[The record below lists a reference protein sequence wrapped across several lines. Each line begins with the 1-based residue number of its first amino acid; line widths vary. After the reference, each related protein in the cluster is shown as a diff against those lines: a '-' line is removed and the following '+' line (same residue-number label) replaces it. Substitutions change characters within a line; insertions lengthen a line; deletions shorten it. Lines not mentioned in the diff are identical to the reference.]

1 MSEPRKINIGG
12 GHRSAPSTTQN
23 VYHAGEGQAASRS
36 VNTGAAPV
44 ASAQASEAAAREA
57 ARRRY
62 EQQRAASQRGYAD
75 AARLEEARARARA
88 DAEAARLRRSQQF
101 PRVQQAPTSGAR
113 VQHLDLSHAQGS
125 KPMYDINNDAEF
137 EARQRRRAQAQAA
150 QAQAQQRAAAPA
162 RSTQSA
168 SSAQPTRTVNRTV
181 STGGSSSSGRTI
193 HRAVSGQA
201 AARAAQA
208 AVQPS
213 TQGAASAAAAS
224 AAAAA
229 QASRSG
235 AGRSMSGGASSS
247 ARSGAS
253 AGAAGGKPPKGPGR
267 RGKKG
272 GGDDGSGKGK
282 NGKRKRKVTWWKIL
296 LGTLLVIVLIF
307 AGTIGVIMN
316 AIRPKGGSLSISE
329 LINTPKGLD
338 GQQLNILVLGVD
350 RSAQGGDMA
359 AGSTNDSEA
368 NDGNTDMI
376 MYVQLDFV
384 NNEVRMLQIPR
395 NILVTTDYDVSHNYQ
410 INNVAITQGS
420 DGNNNYDALCTLINE
435 QLGLYIDGYVAI
447 RLEALVELVDTLG
460 PIQVYVPQ
468 EITYTDDNGR
478 VTSHLDQG
486 LQWMDGATAEFFLRA
501 RKTYAQS
508 DIQRLN
514 VQRYFYS
521 AMFARLRAM
530 TVWDVAKIL
539 PVVMNYMET
548 SLDVQELVSAAVSLL
563 KVSSDHIMLC
573 QVPVYMGQLYYQNND
588 IDVIYRQGTADLLN
602 QYFRTPETQMTADQL
617 NICDSAV
624 DVGNREPTDPN
635 VQYMGTLNQD
645 VVESASESGVET
657 DPNATYD
664 LPTASPTPEGEDDGS
679 GSTDSSDSSSD
690 EADDAA

>member
-12 GHRSAPSTTQN
+12 GHRSAPSTSQN
-23 VYHAGEGQAASRS
+23 VYHAGEGQAAAGRS
-36 VNTGAAPV
+36 VNTGTAST

-88 DAEAARLRRSQQF
+88 DAEAARMRRSQQF
-101 PRVQQAPTSGAR
+101 PRVQQTPASGAR
-113 VQHLDLSHAQGS
+113 VQHLDLSRAQGS

-150 QAQAQQRAAAPA
+150 QAQQRAVSPA
-162 RSTQSA
+162 RSAQPA
-168 SSAQPTRTVNRTV
+168 SSAQPSRTVNRTASANG
-181 STGGSSSSGRTI
+181 STSSGRTI

-201 AARAAQA
+201 AGRAAQA
-208 AVQPS
+208 PAQPS
-213 TQGAASAAAAS
+213 AQGAAAAAASS

-229 QASRSG
+229 QASRSTGHTGNG
-235 AGRSMSGGASSS
+235 AASSA
-247 ARSGAS
+247 ARPGSS

-267 RGKKG
+267 RGKK

-410 INNVAITQGS
+410 INNVAITQGGN
-420 DGNNNYDALCTLINE
+420 GNNNYDALCTLINE

-468 EITYTDDNGR
+468 EITYTDKNGN

-573 QVPVYMGQLYYQNND
+573 QVPVYMGQLYYQEND

-602 QYFRTPETQMTADQL
+602 QYFRTAETQMTADQL
-617 NICDSAV
+617 KICDDVV

-645 VVESASESGVET
+645 VVESANESGIET

-664 LPTASPTPEGEDDGS
+664 LPTASPTPEGDGS

>member
-12 GHRSAPSTTQN
+12 GHRTPSNAQN
-23 VYHAGEGQAASRS
+23 VYHAVDAQAASGRS
-36 VNTGAAPV
+36 VNTGA
-44 ASAQASEAAAREA
+44 SAAHSDDAAREA

-62 EQQRAASQRGYAD
+62 EQQRAASQRGYED
-75 AARLEEARARARA
+75 ARLEEARARARA

-113 VQHLDLSHAQGS
+113 VQHLDLSRTQGS

-137 EARQRRRAQAQAA
+137 EARQRRRAQAQA
-150 QAQAQQRAAAPA
+150 QAQAAQAAQQRTAAPA
-162 RSTQSA
+162 RSAQPA
-168 SSAQPTRTVNRTV
+168 QSAQPQRQINRSASAASQT
-181 STGGSSSSGRTI
+181 GRTI
-193 HRAVSGQA
+193 HRSASGQA
-201 AARAAQA
+201 AARGTAQTSGQPAAQ
-208 AVQPS
+208 
-213 TQGAASAAAAS
+213 AASAAA

-229 QASRSG
+229 QASRGS
-235 AGRSMSGGASSS
+235 AGRTAGGAGASS
-247 ARSGAS
+247 AR
-253 AGAAGGKPPKGPGR
+253 AGAAYGSSAGGKPPKGPGR
-267 RGKKG
+267 GKKG
-272 GGDDGSGKGK
+272 GDDGGSGKGK
-282 NGKRKRKVTWWKIL
+282 GGKRKRKVTWWKIL
-296 LGTLLVIVLIF
+296 LGTVLVIALIF

-316 AIRPKGGSLSISE
+316 AIRPKGGSISINQ

-395 NILVTTDYDVSHNYQ
+395 NILVTTDYNVSHNYQ

-420 DGNNNYDALCTLINE
+420 DGNNNYDALATLINE

-468 EITYTDDNGR
+468 EITYTDNNGN

-573 QVPVYMGQLYYQNND
+573 QVPVYMGQLLYKEND
-588 IDVIYRQGTADLLN
+588 IDVVYRQGTADLLN

-617 NICDSAV
+617 NVCDNVV
-624 DVGNREPTDPN
+624 DVGNRAPTDPN
-635 VQYMGTLNQD
+635 VQYMGALNQD
-645 VVESASESGVET
+645 VVNSANESGVAT

-664 LPTASPTPEGEDDGS
+664 LPAETPAPEEGSE
-679 GSTDSSDSSSD
+679 STDSSDSSS
-690 EADDAA
+690 EETDDAA

>member
-12 GHRSAPSTTQN
+12 GHRSAPGSTQN
-23 VYHAGEGQAASRS
+23 VYHAGDAQAASGRTI
-36 VNTGAAPV
+36 NTDTASP
-44 ASAQASEAAAREA
+44 ASAPSDEAAAREA

-101 PRVQQAPTSGAR
+101 PRVQQVPASGAR
-113 VQHLDLSHAQGS
+113 VQHLDLSRAQGS
-125 KPMYDINNDAEF
+125 KPRYDINNDAEF

-150 QAQAQQRAAAPA
+150 QSQQRAAQPA
-162 RSTQSA
+162 SAARPQS
-168 SSAQPTRTVNRTV
+168 QGNRT
-181 STGGSSSSGRTI
+181 GAAAGSQTSGRTI
-193 HRAVSGQA
+193 HRAASGQS

-208 AVQPS
+208 SVQPEVQ
-213 TQGAASAAAAS
+213 TAGTAAAAGA

-229 QASRSG
+229 QASRTG
-235 AGRSMSGGASSS
+235 AGHT
-247 ARSGAS
+247 
-253 AGAAGGKPPKGPGR
+253 AGGTGTSAAKSAAASGTAGGRPPKGPGR
-267 RGKKG
+267 RGRKG
-272 GGDDGSGKGK
+272 GNDDGSGKGK
-282 NGKRKRKVTWWKIL
+282 NGKRKKKVTWWKIL
-296 LGTLLVIVLIF
+296 LGTVLVIALIF
-307 AGTIGVIMN
+307 AGTIGVIIN
-316 AIRPKGGSLSISE
+316 AIRPKGGSISINQ

-384 NNEVRMLQIPR
+384 NDEVRMLQIPR
-395 NILVTTDYDVSHNYQ
+395 NILVTTDRTVSRNYQ

-468 EITYTDDNGR
+468 EITYTDDYGN

-573 QVPVYMGQLYYQNND
+573 QVPVYMGQLFYMEND
-588 IDVIYRQGTADLLN
+588 IDVIYREGTADLLN

-617 NICDSAV
+617 NICDSVV
-624 DVGNREPTDPN
+624 DVGNRTPTDPN
-635 VQYMGTLNQD
+635 VQYMGSLNEE
-645 VVESASESGVET
+645 VVNSANESGVET

-664 LPTASPTPEGEDDGS
+664 LPTETPAPEGEDGSDTSDSTDGS
-679 GSTDSSDSSSD
+679 DSSD

>member
-12 GHRSAPSTTQN
+12 GHRTPSNAQN
-23 VYHAGEGQAASRS
+23 VNHAGDAQAASGRS
-36 VNTGAAPV
+36 VNTGA
-44 ASAQASEAAAREA
+44 SAAHSDDAAREA

-62 EQQRAASQRGYAD
+62 EQQRAASQRGYED
-75 AARLEEARARARA
+75 ARLEEARARARA

-113 VQHLDLSHAQGS
+113 VQHLDLSRTQGS

-137 EARQRRRAQAQAA
+137 EARQRRRAQAQA
-150 QAQAQQRAAAPA
+150 QAQAAQAAQQRTAAPA
-162 RSTQSA
+162 RSAQPA
-168 SSAQPTRTVNRTV
+168 QSAQPQRQINR
-181 STGGSSSSGRTI
+181 STSAASQTGRTI
-193 HRAVSGQA
+193 HRSASGQA
-201 AARAAQA
+201 AARGTAQTSGQPAAQ
-208 AVQPS
+208 
-213 TQGAASAAAAS
+213 AASAAA

-229 QASRSG
+229 QASRGS
-235 AGRSMSGGASSS
+235 AGRTVGGAGASS
-247 ARSGAS
+247 AR
-253 AGAAGGKPPKGPGR
+253 AGAAYGSSAGGKPPKGPGR
-267 RGKKG
+267 GKKG
-272 GGDDGSGKGK
+272 GDDGGSGKGK
-282 NGKRKRKVTWWKIL
+282 GGKRKRKVTWWKIL
-296 LGTLLVIVLIF
+296 LGTVLVIALIF

-316 AIRPKGGSLSISE
+316 AIRPKGGSISINQ

-395 NILVTTDYDVSHNYQ
+395 NILVTTDYNVSHNYQ

-468 EITYTDDNGR
+468 EITYTDNNGN

-573 QVPVYMGQLYYQNND
+573 QVPVYMGQLLYKEND
-588 IDVIYRQGTADLLN
+588 IDVVYRQGTADLLN

-617 NICDSAV
+617 NVCDNVV
-624 DVGNREPTDPN
+624 DVGNRAPTDPN
-635 VQYMGTLNQD
+635 VQYMGALNQD
-645 VVESASESGVET
+645 VVNSANESGVAT

-664 LPTASPTPEGEDDGS
+664 LPAETPAPEEGSE
-679 GSTDSSDSSSD
+679 STGSSDSSTD

>member
-12 GHRSAPSTTQN
+12 GHRAPSNAQN
-23 VYHAGEGQAASRS
+23 VYHAVDAQAASGRS
-36 VNTGAAPV
+36 VNTS
-44 ASAQASEAAAREA
+44 ASAAHSDDAAREA

-62 EQQRAASQRGYAD
+62 EQQRAASQRGYED
-75 AARLEEARARARA
+75 ARLEEARARARA

-113 VQHLDLSHAQGS
+113 VQHLDLSRTQGS

-137 EARQRRRAQAQAA
+137 EARQRRRAQAQA
-150 QAQAQQRAAAPA
+150 QAQAAQAAQQRTAAPA
-162 RSTQSA
+162 RSAQPA
-168 SSAQPTRTVNRTV
+168 QSAQPQRQINR
-181 STGGSSSSGRTI
+181 STSAASQTGRTI
-193 HRAVSGQA
+193 HRSASGQA
-201 AARAAQA
+201 AARGTAQTSGQPAAQ
-208 AVQPS
+208 
-213 TQGAASAAAAS
+213 AASAAA

-229 QASRSG
+229 QASRGS
-235 AGRSMSGGASSS
+235 AGRTAGGAGASS
-247 ARSGAS
+247 AR
-253 AGAAGGKPPKGPGR
+253 AGAAYGSSAGGKPPKGPGR
-267 RGKKG
+267 GKKG
-272 GGDDGSGKGK
+272 GDDGGSGKGK
-282 NGKRKRKVTWWKIL
+282 GGKRKRKVTWWKIL
-296 LGTLLVIVLIF
+296 LGTVLVIALIF

-316 AIRPKGGSLSISE
+316 AIRPKGGSISINQ

-395 NILVTTDYDVSHNYQ
+395 NILVTTDYNVSHNYQ

-468 EITYTDDNGR
+468 EITYTDKNGN

-573 QVPVYMGQLYYQNND
+573 QVPVYMGQLLYKEND
-588 IDVIYRQGTADLLN
+588 IDVVYRQGTADLLN

-617 NICDSAV
+617 NVCDNVV
-624 DVGNREPTDPN
+624 DVGNRAPTDPN
-635 VQYMGTLNQD
+635 VQYMGALNQD
-645 VVESASESGVET
+645 VIDSANESGVAT

-664 LPTASPTPEGEDDGS
+664 LPTETAAPEGEGTDASD
-679 GSTDSSDSSSD
+679 STGSSDSSTD
-690 EADDAA
+690 ETDDAA

>member
-12 GHRSAPSTTQN
+12 GHRTPSNAQN
-23 VYHAGEGQAASRS
+23 VYHAGDAQAASGRS
-36 VNTGAAPV
+36 VNTGA
-44 ASAQASEAAAREA
+44 SAAHSDDAAREA

-62 EQQRAASQRGYAD
+62 EQQRAASQLGYED
-75 AARLEEARARARA
+75 ARLEEARARARA

-113 VQHLDLSHAQGS
+113 VQHLDLSRTQGS

-137 EARQRRRAQAQAA
+137 EARQRRRAQAQA
-150 QAQAQQRAAAPA
+150 QAQAAQAAQQRTAAPA
-162 RSTQSA
+162 RSAQPA
-168 SSAQPTRTVNRTV
+168 QSAQPQRQINRSASAASQT
-181 STGGSSSSGRTI
+181 GRTI
-193 HRAVSGQA
+193 HRSASGQA
-201 AARAAQA
+201 AARSTAQASGQPAAQ
-208 AVQPS
+208 
-213 TQGAASAAAAS
+213 AASAAA

-229 QASRSG
+229 QASRGS
-235 AGRSMSGGASSS
+235 AGRTAGGAGASS
-247 ARSGAS
+247 AR
-253 AGAAGGKPPKGPGR
+253 AGAAYGSSAGGKPPKGPGR
-267 RGKKG
+267 GKKG
-272 GGDDGSGKGK
+272 GDDGGSGKGK
-282 NGKRKRKVTWWKIL
+282 GGKRKRKVTWWKIL
-296 LGTLLVIVLIF
+296 LGTVLVIALIF

-316 AIRPKGGSLSISE
+316 AIRPKGGSISINQ

-395 NILVTTDYDVSHNYQ
+395 NILVTTDYNVSHNYQ

-468 EITYTDDNGR
+468 EITYTDDYGN

-573 QVPVYMGQLYYQNND
+573 QVPVYMGQLLYKEND
-588 IDVIYRQGTADLLN
+588 IDVVYRQGTADLLN

-617 NICDSAV
+617 NVCDNVV
-624 DVGNREPTDPN
+624 DVGNRAPTDPN
-635 VQYMGTLNQD
+635 VQYMGALNQD
-645 VVESASESGVET
+645 VIDSANESGVAT

-664 LPTASPTPEGEDDGS
+664 LPAETPAPEEGSE
-679 GSTDSSDSSSD
+679 STDSSDSSTD

>member
-12 GHRSAPSTTQN
+12 GHRAPSNAQN
-23 VYHAGEGQAASRS
+23 VYHAVDAQAASGRS
-36 VNTGAAPV
+36 VNTS
-44 ASAQASEAAAREA
+44 ASTAHSDDAAREA

-62 EQQRAASQRGYAD
+62 EQQRAASQRGYED
-75 AARLEEARARARA
+75 ARLEEARARARA

-113 VQHLDLSHAQGS
+113 VQHLDLSRTQGS

-150 QAQAQQRAAAPA
+150 QAAQQRTAAPA
-162 RSTQSA
+162 RSAQPA
-168 SSAQPTRTVNRTV
+168 QSAQPQRQINRSASAASQT
-181 STGGSSSSGRTI
+181 GRTI
-193 HRAVSGQA
+193 HRSASGQT
-201 AARAAQA
+201 AARSTAQASGQPAAQ
-208 AVQPS
+208 
-213 TQGAASAAAAS
+213 AASAAA

-229 QASRSG
+229 QASRGS
-235 AGRSMSGGASSS
+235 AGRTAGGAGASS
-247 ARSGAS
+247 AR
-253 AGAAGGKPPKGPGR
+253 AGAAYGSSAGGKPPKGPGR
-267 RGKKG
+267 GKKG
-272 GGDDGSGKGK
+272 GDDGGSGKGK
-282 NGKRKRKVTWWKIL
+282 GGKRKRKVTWWKIL
-296 LGTLLVIVLIF
+296 LGTVLVIALIF

-316 AIRPKGGSLSISE
+316 AIRPKGGSISINQ

-395 NILVTTDYDVSHNYQ
+395 NILVTTDYNVSHNYQ

-468 EITYTDDNGR
+468 EITYTDDYGN

-573 QVPVYMGQLYYQNND
+573 QAPVYMGQLYYNNND

-602 QYFRTPETQMTADQL
+602 QYFRTPETQVAAEDL
-617 NICDSAV
+617 KICDNVV
-624 DVGNREPTDPN
+624 DVGNRTPTDPN
-635 VQYMGTLNQD
+635 VQYMGALNQD
-645 VVESASESGVET
+645 VIDSANESGVAT

-664 LPTASPTPEGEDDGS
+664 LPAETPAPEEGSE
-679 GSTDSSDSSSD
+679 STDSSDSSTD

>member
-12 GHRSAPSTTQN
+12 GHHSTPSNAQT
-23 VYHAGEGQAASRS
+23 VYHAGDAQAASGRA
-36 VNTGAAPV
+36 VNTGAAGNHPDD
-44 ASAQASEAAAREA
+44 AAAREA

-62 EQQRAASQRGYAD
+62 EQQRAASRRGYED
-75 AARLEEARARARA
+75 VRLEEARAKARA

-101 PRVQQAPTSGAR
+101 PRVQQAPGAR
-113 VQHLDLSHAQGS
+113 VQHLDLSRAQGS

-150 QAQAQQRAAAPA
+150 ARQQQSAAPA
-162 RSTQSA
+162 GAAQPSRTAPRQVGRTAA
-168 SSAQPTRTVNRTV
+168 SSTHTQT
-181 STGGSSSSGRTI
+181 SGRTI
-193 HRAVSGQA
+193 HRAA
-201 AARAAQA
+201 ADQKTVRTVQPAAQ
-208 AVQPS
+208 PTN
-213 TQGAASAAAAS
+213 TQTTSAAAAAS
-224 AAAAA
+224 AAAAKA
-229 QASRSG
+229 ARSGSGRSAGSTGSSAYTRSG
-235 AGRSMSGGASSS
+235 AASGSS
-247 ARSGAS
+247 
-253 AGAAGGKPPKGPGR
+253 AGGKPPKGPG

-282 NGKRKRKVTWWKIL
+282 GKGGKRKVTWWKIL
-296 LGTLLVIVLIF
+296 LGTVLVIALIF

-316 AIRPKGGSLSISE
+316 AIRPTAGSISISE

-338 GQQLNILVLGVD
+338 GQQLNILVLGID

-359 AGSTNDSEA
+359 AGSTNDSQA

-384 NNEVRMLQIPR
+384 NDEVRMLQIPR

-420 DGNNNYDALCTLINE
+420 DGNNNYDALATLINE

-460 PIQVYVPQ
+460 PIQVFVPE
-468 EITYTDDNGR
+468 EITYRDDNGN

-548 SLDVQELVSAAVSLL
+548 DLPVSQLVSAAVSML

-573 QVPVYMGQLYYQNND
+573 QVPVYMGQLYYQKND

-602 QYFRTPETQMTADQL
+602 QYFRTAETQMTADQL
-617 NICDSAV
+617 KVCDNVV
-624 DVGNREPTDPN
+624 DLGNRTPTDPN
-635 VQYMGTLNQD
+635 VQFMGTINQD
-645 VVESASESGVET
+645 VVDSANESGVET

-664 LPTASPTPEGEDDGS
+664 LPTETAAPEGEGTDSS
-679 GSTDSSDSSSD
+679 GSTDSSDSSTD

>member
-12 GHRSAPSTTQN
+12 GHRAPSNAQN
-23 VYHAGEGQAASRS
+23 VYHAGDAQAASGRS
-36 VNTGAAPV
+36 VNTGA
-44 ASAQASEAAAREA
+44 SAAHSDDAAREA

-62 EQQRAASQRGYAD
+62 EQQRAASQRGYED
-75 AARLEEARARARA
+75 ARLEEARARARA

-113 VQHLDLSHAQGS
+113 VQHLDLSRTQGS

-137 EARQRRRAQAQAA
+137 EARQRRRAQAQA
-150 QAQAQQRAAAPA
+150 QAQAAQAAQQRTAAPA
-162 RSTQSA
+162 RSAQPA
-168 SSAQPTRTVNRTV
+168 QSAQPQRQINRSASAASQT
-181 STGGSSSSGRTI
+181 GRTI
-193 HRAVSGQA
+193 HRSASGQA
-201 AARAAQA
+201 AARGTAQTSGQPAAQ
-208 AVQPS
+208 
-213 TQGAASAAAAS
+213 AASAAA

-229 QASRSG
+229 QASRGSAGRTAGG
-235 AGRSMSGGASSS
+235 AGSSS
-247 ARSGAS
+247 AR
-253 AGAAGGKPPKGPGR
+253 AGAAYGSSAGGKPPKGPGR
-267 RGKKG
+267 GKKG
-272 GGDDGSGKGK
+272 GDDGGSGKGK
-282 NGKRKRKVTWWKIL
+282 GGKRKRKVTWWKIL
-296 LGTLLVIVLIF
+296 LGTVLVIALIF

-316 AIRPKGGSLSISE
+316 AIRPKGGSVSINE

-395 NILVTTDYDVSHNYQ
+395 NILVTTDYNVSHNYQ

-420 DGNNNYDALCTLINE
+420 DGNNNYDALATLINE

-460 PIQVYVPQ
+460 PIQVYVPE
-468 EITYTDDNGR
+468 EITYTDDYGN

-486 LQWMDGATAEFFLRA
+486 LQWMDGPTAEFFLRA

-530 TVWDVAKIL
+530 TVWDIAKIL

-548 SLDVQELVSAAVSLL
+548 DLPISQLVSAAVSLL
-563 KVSSDHIMLC
+563 SVSSDHIMLC
-573 QVPVYMGQLYYQNND
+573 QVPVYMGQLYYNNND

-602 QYFRTPETQMTADQL
+602 QYFRTPETQVAAEDL
-617 NICDSAV
+617 KICDNVV
-624 DVGNREPTDPN
+624 DVGNRTPTDPN
-635 VQYMGTLNQD
+635 VQYMGALNQD
-645 VVESASESGVET
+645 VIDSANESGVAT

-664 LPTASPTPEGEDDGS
+664 LPAETPAPEEGSE
-679 GSTDSSDSSSD
+679 STDSSDSSS
-690 EADDAA
+690 EETDDAA

>member
-12 GHRSAPSTTQN
+12 GHRTPSNAQN
-23 VYHAGEGQAASRS
+23 VYHAVDAQAASGRS
-36 VNTGAAPV
+36 VNTGA
-44 ASAQASEAAAREA
+44 SAAHSDDAAREA

-62 EQQRAASQRGYAD
+62 EQQRAASQRGYED
-75 AARLEEARARARA
+75 ARLEEARARARA

-113 VQHLDLSHAQGS
+113 VQHLDLSRTQGS

-137 EARQRRRAQAQAA
+137 EARQRRRAQAQA
-150 QAQAQQRAAAPA
+150 QAQAAQAAQQRTAAPA
-162 RSTQSA
+162 RSAQPA
-168 SSAQPTRTVNRTV
+168 QSAQPQRQINRSASAASQT
-181 STGGSSSSGRTI
+181 GRTI
-193 HRAVSGQA
+193 HRSASGQA
-201 AARAAQA
+201 AARGTAQTSGQPAAQ
-208 AVQPS
+208 
-213 TQGAASAAAAS
+213 AASAAA

-229 QASRSG
+229 QASRGS
-235 AGRSMSGGASSS
+235 AGRTAGGAGASS
-247 ARSGAS
+247 AR
-253 AGAAGGKPPKGPGR
+253 AGAAYGSSAGGKPPKGPGR
-267 RGKKG
+267 GKKG
-272 GGDDGSGKGK
+272 GDDGGSGKGK
-282 NGKRKRKVTWWKIL
+282 GGKRKRKVTWWKIL
-296 LGTLLVIVLIF
+296 LGTVLVIALIF

-316 AIRPKGGSLSISE
+316 AIRPKGGSISINQ

-395 NILVTTDYDVSHNYQ
+395 NILVTTDYNVSHNYQ

-420 DGNNNYDALCTLINE
+420 DGNNNYDALATLINE

-468 EITYTDDNGR
+468 EITYTDNNGN

-573 QVPVYMGQLYYQNND
+573 QVPVYMGQLLYKEND
-588 IDVIYRQGTADLLN
+588 IDVVYRQGTADLLN

-617 NICDSAV
+617 NVCDNVV
-624 DVGNREPTDPN
+624 DVGNRAPTDPN
-635 VQYMGTLNQD
+635 VQYMGALNQD
-645 VVESASESGVET
+645 VIDSANESGVAT

-664 LPTASPTPEGEDDGS
+664 LPTETAAPEGEGTDASD
-679 GSTDSSDSSSD
+679 STDSSDSSS
-690 EADDAA
+690 EETDDAA

>member
-12 GHRSAPSTTQN
+12 GHRSAPGSTQN
-23 VYHAGEGQAASRS
+23 VYHAGDAQAASGRTI
-36 VNTGAAPV
+36 NTGTASP
-44 ASAQASEAAAREA
+44 ASAPSDEAAAREA

-101 PRVQQAPTSGAR
+101 PRVQQVPASGAR
-113 VQHLDLSHAQGS
+113 VQHLDLSRAQGS

-150 QAQAQQRAAAPA
+150 QSQQRAAQPA
-162 RSTQSA
+162 SAARPQS
-168 SSAQPTRTVNRTV
+168 QGNRT
-181 STGGSSSSGRTI
+181 GAAAGSQTSGRTI
-193 HRAVSGQA
+193 HRAASGQS

-208 AVQPS
+208 SVQPEVQ
-213 TQGAASAAAAS
+213 TAGTAAAAGA

-229 QASRSG
+229 QASRTG
-235 AGRSMSGGASSS
+235 AGHT
-247 ARSGAS
+247 
-253 AGAAGGKPPKGPGR
+253 AGGTGTSAAKSAAASGTAGGRPPKGPGR
-267 RGKKG
+267 RGRKG
-272 GGDDGSGKGK
+272 GNDDGSGKGK
-282 NGKRKRKVTWWKIL
+282 NGKRKKKVTWWKIL
-296 LGTLLVIVLIF
+296 LGTVLVIVLIF
-307 AGTIGVIMN
+307 AGTIGVIIN
-316 AIRPKGGSLSISE
+316 AIRPKGGSISINQ

-384 NNEVRMLQIPR
+384 NDEVRMLQIPR
-395 NILVTTDYDVSHNYQ
+395 NILVTTDRTVSRNYQ

-468 EITYTDDNGR
+468 EITYTDDYGN

-573 QVPVYMGQLYYQNND
+573 QVPVYMGQLFYMEND
-588 IDVIYRQGTADLLN
+588 IDVIYREGTADLLN

-617 NICDSAV
+617 NICDSVV
-624 DVGNREPTDPN
+624 DVGNRTPTDPN
-635 VQYMGTLNQD
+635 VQYMGSLNEE
-645 VVESASESGVET
+645 VVNSANESGVET

-664 LPTASPTPEGEDDGS
+664 LPTETPAPEGEGGSDTSDSTDGS
-679 GSTDSSDSSSD
+679 DSSD

>member
-12 GHRSAPSTTQN
+12 GHRSTPGNAQN
-23 VYHAGEGQAASRS
+23 VYHAGDAQAASGRT
-36 VNTGAAPV
+36 VNTS
-44 ASAQASEAAAREA
+44 ASHSNDAAREA

-62 EQQRAASQRGYAD
+62 EQQRAASQRGYED
-75 AARLEEARARARA
+75 ARLEEARARARA
-88 DAEAARLRRSQQF
+88 DAEAARMRRSQQF

-113 VQHLDLSHAQGS
+113 VQHLDLNRTQGS

-137 EARQRRRAQAQAA
+137 EARQRRRAQAQA
-150 QAQAQQRAAAPA
+150 QAARQQAAAAPA
-162 RSTQSA
+162 RSAQTSQAAQSQRQINRA
-168 SSAQPTRTVNRTV
+168 PSAAGHSQT
-181 STGGSSSSGRTI
+181 GRTI
-193 HRAVSGQA
+193 HRAASTQA
-201 AARAAQA
+201 AAHTAQASAQPGTAQA
-208 AVQPS
+208 A
-213 TQGAASAAAAS
+213 SAVAAAS

-229 QASRSG
+229 QAARSG
-235 AGRSMSGGASSS
+235 AGRSAGGTGTSSYT
-247 ARSGAS
+247 RSGAAS
-253 AGAAGGKPPKGPGR
+253 GAAGGKPPKGPGR
-267 RGKKG
+267 GKKG
-272 GGDDGSGKGK
+272 GGDDGGKG
-282 NGKRKRKVTWWKIL
+282 GKRKRKVTWWKIL
-296 LGTLLVIVLIF
+296 LGTVLVIALIF

-316 AIRPKGGSLSISE
+316 AIRPKSGSISINQ

-395 NILVTTDYDVSHNYQ
+395 NILVTTDYNVSHNYQ

-420 DGNNNYDALCTLINE
+420 DGNNNYDALATLINE

-468 EITYTDDNGR
+468 EITYTDNNGN

-573 QVPVYMGQLYYQNND
+573 QVPVYMGQLLYKEND
-588 IDVIYRQGTADLLN
+588 IDVVYRQGTADLLN

-617 NICDSAV
+617 NVCDNVV
-624 DVGNREPTDPN
+624 DVGNRAPTDPN
-635 VQYMGTLNQD
+635 VQYMGALNQD
-645 VVESASESGVET
+645 VVNSANESGIET

-664 LPTASPTPEGEDDGS
+664 LPTETAAPEGEGTDASDGT
-679 GSTDSSDSSSD
+679 GSSDSSTD

>member
-12 GHRSAPSTTQN
+12 GHRTPSNAQN
-23 VYHAGEGQAASRS
+23 VYHAGDAQAASGRS
-36 VNTGAAPV
+36 VNTGA
-44 ASAQASEAAAREA
+44 SAAHSDDAAREA

-62 EQQRAASQRGYAD
+62 EQQRAASQRGYED
-75 AARLEEARARARA
+75 ARLEEARARARA

-113 VQHLDLSHAQGS
+113 VQHLDLSRTQGS

-137 EARQRRRAQAQAA
+137 EARQRRRAQAQA
-150 QAQAQQRAAAPA
+150 QAQAAQAAQQRTAAPA
-162 RSTQSA
+162 RSAQPA
-168 SSAQPTRTVNRTV
+168 QSAQPQRQINRSASAASQT
-181 STGGSSSSGRTI
+181 GRTI
-193 HRAVSGQA
+193 HRSASGQA
-201 AARAAQA
+201 AARGTAQTSGQPAAQ
-208 AVQPS
+208 
-213 TQGAASAAAAS
+213 AASAAA

-229 QASRSG
+229 QASRGS
-235 AGRSMSGGASSS
+235 AGRTAGGAGASS
-247 ARSGAS
+247 AR
-253 AGAAGGKPPKGPGR
+253 AGAAYGSSAGGKPPKGPGR
-267 RGKKG
+267 GKKG
-272 GGDDGSGKGK
+272 GDDGGSGKGK
-282 NGKRKRKVTWWKIL
+282 GGKRKRKVTWWKIL
-296 LGTLLVIVLIF
+296 LGTVLVIALIF

-316 AIRPKGGSLSISE
+316 AIRPKGGSISINQ

-395 NILVTTDYDVSHNYQ
+395 NILVTTDYNVSHNYQ

-420 DGNNNYDALCTLINE
+420 DGNNNYDALATLINE

-468 EITYTDDNGR
+468 EITYTDKNGN

-573 QVPVYMGQLYYQNND
+573 QVPVYMGQLLYKEND
-588 IDVIYRQGTADLLN
+588 IDVVYRQGTADLLN

-617 NICDSAV
+617 NVCDNVV
-624 DVGNREPTDPN
+624 DVGNRAPTDPN
-635 VQYMGTLNQD
+635 VQYMGALNQD
-645 VVESASESGVET
+645 VVDSANESGIET

-664 LPTASPTPEGEDDGS
+664 LPTETAAPEGEGTDASD
-679 GSTDSSDSSSD
+679 STGSSDSSTD

>member
-12 GHRSAPSTTQN
+12 GHRAPSNAQN
-23 VYHAGEGQAASRS
+23 VYHAVDAQAASGRS
-36 VNTGAAPV
+36 VNTGA
-44 ASAQASEAAAREA
+44 SAAHSDDAAREA

-62 EQQRAASQRGYAD
+62 EQQRAASQRGYED
-75 AARLEEARARARA
+75 ARLEEARARARA

-113 VQHLDLSHAQGS
+113 VQHLDLSRTQGS

-137 EARQRRRAQAQAA
+137 EARQRRRAQAQA
-150 QAQAQQRAAAPA
+150 QAQAAQAAQQRTAAPA
-162 RSTQSA
+162 RSAQPA
-168 SSAQPTRTVNRTV
+168 QSAQPQRQINRSASAASQT
-181 STGGSSSSGRTI
+181 GRTI
-193 HRAVSGQA
+193 HRSASGQT
-201 AARAAQA
+201 AARSTAQASGQPAAQ
-208 AVQPS
+208 
-213 TQGAASAAAAS
+213 AASAAA

-229 QASRSG
+229 QASRGS
-235 AGRSMSGGASSS
+235 AGRTAGGAGASSV
-247 ARSGAS
+247 R
-253 AGAAGGKPPKGPGR
+253 AGAAYGSSAGGKPPKGPGR
-267 RGKKG
+267 GKKG
-272 GGDDGSGKGK
+272 GDDGGSGKGK
-282 NGKRKRKVTWWKIL
+282 GGKRKKKVTWWKIL
-296 LGTLLVIVLIF
+296 LGTVLVIALIF
-307 AGTIGVIMN
+307 AGTIGVIVN
-316 AIRPKGGSLSISE
+316 AIRPKGGSVSINE

-395 NILVTTDYDVSHNYQ
+395 NILVTTDYNVSHNYQ

-460 PIQVYVPQ
+460 PIQVYVPE
-468 EITYTDDNGR
+468 EITYTDKNGN

-573 QVPVYMGQLYYQNND
+573 QVPVYMGQLLYKEND
-588 IDVIYRQGTADLLN
+588 IDVVYRQGTADLLN

-617 NICDSAV
+617 NVCDNVV
-624 DVGNREPTDPN
+624 DVGNRAPTDPN
-635 VQYMGTLNQD
+635 VQYMGALNQD
-645 VVESASESGVET
+645 VVNSANESGIET

-664 LPTASPTPEGEDDGS
+664 LPTETAAPEGEGTDASD
-679 GSTDSSDSSSD
+679 STDSSDSSS
-690 EADDAA
+690 EETNDAA

>member
-12 GHRSAPSTTQN
+12 GHRTPSNAQN
-23 VYHAGEGQAASRS
+23 VYHAGDAQAASGRS
-36 VNTGAAPV
+36 VNTGA
-44 ASAQASEAAAREA
+44 SAAHSDDAAREA

-62 EQQRAASQRGYAD
+62 EQQRAASQRGYED
-75 AARLEEARARARA
+75 ARLEEARARARA

-113 VQHLDLSHAQGS
+113 VQHLDLSRTQGS

-137 EARQRRRAQAQAA
+137 EARQRRRAQAQA
-150 QAQAQQRAAAPA
+150 QAQAAQAAQQRTAAPA
-162 RSTQSA
+162 RSAQPA
-168 SSAQPTRTVNRTV
+168 QSAQPQRQINR
-181 STGGSSSSGRTI
+181 STSAASQTGRTI
-193 HRAVSGQA
+193 HRSASGQA
-201 AARAAQA
+201 AARGTAQTSGQPAAQ
-208 AVQPS
+208 
-213 TQGAASAAAAS
+213 AASAAA

-229 QASRSG
+229 QASRGS
-235 AGRSMSGGASSS
+235 AGRTAGGAGASS
-247 ARSGAS
+247 AR
-253 AGAAGGKPPKGPGR
+253 AGAAYGSSAGGKPPKGPGR
-267 RGKKG
+267 GKKG
-272 GGDDGSGKGK
+272 GDDGGSGKGK
-282 NGKRKRKVTWWKIL
+282 GGKRKRKVTWWKIL
-296 LGTLLVIVLIF
+296 LGTVLVIALIF

-316 AIRPKGGSLSISE
+316 AIRPKGGSVSINE

-395 NILVTTDYDVSHNYQ
+395 NILVTTDYNVSHNYQ

-420 DGNNNYDALCTLINE
+420 DGNNNYDALATLINE

-460 PIQVYVPQ
+460 PIQVYVPE
-468 EITYTDDNGR
+468 EITYTDDYGN

-486 LQWMDGATAEFFLRA
+486 LQWMDGPTAEFFLRA

-530 TVWDVAKIL
+530 TVWDIAKIL

-548 SLDVQELVSAAVSLL
+548 DLPISQLVSAAVSLL
-563 KVSSDHIMLC
+563 SVSSDHIMLC
-573 QVPVYMGQLYYQNND
+573 QVPVYMGQLYYNDND

-602 QYFRTPETQMTADQL
+602 QYFRTPETQVAAEDL
-617 NICDSAV
+617 NICDNVV
-624 DVGNREPTDPN
+624 DIGNRTPTDPN
-635 VQYMGTLNQD
+635 VQYMGALNQD
-645 VVESASESGVET
+645 VIDSANESGVAT

-664 LPTASPTPEGEDDGS
+664 LPAETPAPEEGSE
-679 GSTDSSDSSSD
+679 STDSSDSSS
-690 EADDAA
+690 EETDDAA

>member
-12 GHRSAPSTTQN
+12 GHRTPSNAQN
-23 VYHAGEGQAASRS
+23 VYHAGDAQAASGRS
-36 VNTGAAPV
+36 VNTGA
-44 ASAQASEAAAREA
+44 SAAHSDDAAREA

-62 EQQRAASQRGYAD
+62 EQQRAASQRGYED
-75 AARLEEARARARA
+75 ARLEEARARARA

-113 VQHLDLSHAQGS
+113 VQHLDLSRTQGS

-137 EARQRRRAQAQAA
+137 EARQRRRAQAQA
-150 QAQAQQRAAAPA
+150 QAQAAQAAQQRTAAPA
-162 RSTQSA
+162 RSAQPA
-168 SSAQPTRTVNRTV
+168 QSAQPQRQINRSASAASQT
-181 STGGSSSSGRTI
+181 GRTI
-193 HRAVSGQA
+193 HRSASGQA
-201 AARAAQA
+201 AARGTAQASGQPAAQ
-208 AVQPS
+208 
-213 TQGAASAAAAS
+213 AASAAA

-229 QASRSG
+229 QASRGS
-235 AGRSMSGGASSS
+235 AGRTAGGAGASS
-247 ARSGAS
+247 AR
-253 AGAAGGKPPKGPGR
+253 AGAAYGSSAGGKPPKGPGR
-267 RGKKG
+267 GKKG
-272 GGDDGSGKGK
+272 GDDGGSGKGK
-282 NGKRKRKVTWWKIL
+282 GGKRKKKVTWWKIL
-296 LGTLLVIVLIF
+296 LGTVLVIALIF

-316 AIRPKGGSLSISE
+316 AIRPKGGSISINQ

-395 NILVTTDYDVSHNYQ
+395 NILVTTDRTVSRNYQ

-468 EITYTDDNGR
+468 EITYTDDYGN

-573 QVPVYMGQLYYQNND
+573 QVPVYMGQLLYKEND
-588 IDVIYRQGTADLLN
+588 IDVVYRQGTADLLN

-617 NICDSAV
+617 NVCDNVV
-624 DVGNREPTDPN
+624 DVGNRTPTDPN
-635 VQYMGTLNQD
+635 VQYMGALNQD
-645 VVESASESGVET
+645 VIDSANESGVAT

-664 LPTASPTPEGEDDGS
+664 LPAETPAPEEGSE
-679 GSTDSSDSSSD
+679 STDSSDSSS
-690 EADDAA
+690 EETDDAA